1 MVLLSNEPALRE
13 RREQTAG
20 FRLERLE
27 IYNWGTFNR
36 HIWKITPAGGTSLLT
51 GANGSGKSTLVDA
64 LLTLL
69 VPYQRRSYN
78 LASGSE
84 KTRERDERSYILG
97 AWGKQKDLESNRS
110 KAQYL
115 RQSGSHSVL
124 LAAFANA
131 ATNQVVTLAQVL
143 WIEESV
149 RKLFVVAPR
158 ALSIEEHFHLYGTHL
173 QGASADLRKQL
184 KAYGAEVFTEF
195 SAYGRRFRQLMGF
208 RSEKALDL
216 FNQIVS
222 IKEIGGLN
230 DFVRE
235 HMLEKTD
242 AQARIKQL
250 RDNFEN
256 LTRAHE
262 AIQLAEQQLSILE
275 PLMQDAQKF
284 AEQQNRIEEAN
295 RNADLL
301 TVFIASRRKTL
312 AEQVIMQARQRL
324 VPCQAQAEGPRTR
337 LDDLHEQELDLG
349 LALKNDDVGRQLER
363 LRQDIETLERR
374 RRELESQA
382 ISYDRLATRAGLSP
396 YTDEASFYL
405 TRQRAEHQQTEIA
418 AYLSNLQGERDTC
431 VQQMKQVQDTYQEVE
446 QELLSLKQRSSQIP
460 AEDIKIRQRLAEA
473 LQLEESELPFVGELL
488 RVRESERRWEPAIE
502 RLLHGFGRQ
511 LLVAEA
517 SYPRVSQYVDETNL
531 HGRLVYHRVHSARA
545 PRHNGRMEVNA
556 LYHKLEIKPDT
567 PFTTWLEAELIDGF
581 DYLCCENLAEFQRA
595 QRALTLQGQVRHGQ
609 NRHEKD
615 DRAPLGD
622 RRRYVLGWNNKEKQ
636 QALARELLHLEAD
649 RRRISQTIE
658 QIEAKRAEAQT
669 RLTALQLLLAVESFE
684 KIDWKAV
691 ARSQDELRQRLRELE
706 QNSEHLTELRRQLE
720 KVRGEYRETQTAHNQ
735 AIGEIASLKNH
746 IEQTQGIITQCQR
759 YLGEEILTREAATL
773 ERIDYDLKEVQKRE
787 KGLLLTLQTTEDV
800 RERLRQLYQ
809 NRASSLSSDLNKL
822 RDKIINGMNA
832 FRDTNPALKQEMDAS
847 LDALDEYRRA
857 YERVR
862 HEDLPR
868 HRRRFKDL
876 LNEKVITDIGSFKAA
891 LDTQEDEI
899 RRSIARLNLSLGS
912 IGYTDLTYIQLVCE
926 RTHDTRVRD
935 FRNLLRECIPD
946 VAKAR
951 TAEDNELSF
960 QRIRALLKRFE
971 EDARWSSLVTD
982 VRNWLDFSA
991 TELYRETGEQK
1002 NYYTDSSGKSGG
1014 QKAKLAYTILASAI
1028 AYQYG
1033 LDQESGRERT
1043 FRFVAVDEA
1052 FSKSDEQN
1060 ARYAMELFRQL
1071 DLQLLVV
1078 TPLDKI
1084 HVVEPYITAC
1094 HFVANNEEENDS
1106 RVFNLTIEDYEA
1118 RKRAWQLEESLENE
1132 VRP

>member
-1 MVLLSNEPALRE
+1 MVLLSNEMSAVEKQENR
-13 RREQTAG
+13 AG

-27 IYNWGTFNR
+27 IYNWGTFDR
-36 HIWKITPAGGTSLLT
+36 RIWSIQPDGGTSLLT

-78 LASGSE
+78 LASGSD
-84 KTRERDERSYILG
+84 KVRERDERSYILG
-97 AWGKQKDLESNRS
+97 AWGKQKDLENNKS

-115 RQSGSHSVL
+115 RQHGTHSVL
-124 LAAFANA
+124 LASFANA
-131 ATNQVVTLAQVL
+131 GTGQAVTLAQVL
-143 WIEESV
+143 WIEDSV

-158 ALSIEEHFHLYGTHL
+158 PLTIDEHFRLH
-173 QGASADLRKQL
+173 GAPADLRKQL
-184 KAYGAEVFTEF
+184 KEYHAETFNEF

-256 LTRAHE
+256 LTRAHD
-262 AIQLAEQQLSILE
+262 AIQMAEHQLTILE

-284 AEQQNRIEEAN
+284 EEQQQRIDETNRSAEFLNIYIAN
-295 RNADLL
+295 K
-301 TVFIASRRKTL
+301 RKVL
-312 AEQVIMQARQRL
+312 AEQVIIQARQRL
-324 VPCQAQAEGPRTR
+324 IPSQAREEVLRQELER
-337 LDDLHEQELDLG
+337 LHQQELDLG
-349 LALKNDDVGRQLER
+349 VAINNDDVGRQLDR
-363 LRQDIETLERR
+363 LRHDIEALEQRR
-374 RRELESQA
+374 RDLESQA
-382 ISYDRLATRAGLSP
+382 ARYDRLATQAGLAT
-396 YTDEASFYL
+396 YADEATFYL
-405 TRQRAEHQQTEIA
+405 THQRAENQQEEITRGLTTLQTE
-418 AYLSNLQGERDTC
+418 RDKH
-431 VQQMKQVQDTYQEVE
+431 VQQMKQAQDACA
-446 QELLSLKQRSSQIP
+446 ELESELASLKQRSSQIP
-460 AEDIKIRQRLAEA
+460 AEDVRIRQRMVEA
-473 LQLEESELPFVGELL
+473 LGLEESDIPFVGELL
-488 RVRESERRWEPAIE
+488 RVRQSEQRWEPAIE

-511 LLVAEA
+511 LLVAETYY
-517 SYPRVSQYVDETNL
+517 SQVSKYVNETDL
-531 HGRLVYHRVHSARA
+531 RGRLVYHRVHSSRA
-545 PRHNGRMEVNA
+545 PRHDGRMETNA
-556 LYHKLEIKPDT
+556 LYHKLEVKPET
-567 PFTTWLEAELIDGF
+567 PFTGWLTAELIDSF
-581 DYLCCENLAEFQRA
+581 DYLCCENLADFQRA
-595 QRALTLQGQVRHGQ
+595 NRALTLTGQVRHGQ

-636 QALARELLHLEAD
+636 QALGRELRRFQGECQQIARNMEQVEA
-649 RRRISQTIE
+649 RRTAS
-658 QIEAKRAEAQT
+658 QT
-669 RLTALQLLLAVESFE
+669 RLTILQFLLAVESFD
-684 KIDWKAV
+684 KIDWRSV
-691 ARSQDELRQRLRELE
+691 AHSQDELRRRLHELE
-706 QNSEHLTELRRQLE
+706 QNSQHLAALRQQLE
-720 KVRGEYRETQTAHNQ
+720 EVKQQYRDTQKAYNEVIRDISNLTQ
-735 AIGEIASLKNH
+735 K
-746 IEQTQGIITQCQR
+746 IENAQGIIEQCER
-759 YLGEEILTREAATL
+759 SLGNDILLREAASF
-773 ERIDYDLKEVQKRE
+773 ERIEHDLRELQKRE
-787 KGLLLTLQTTEDV
+787 KELLLTLQTSDDV
-800 RERLRQLYQ
+800 RERLRQFYQ
-809 NRASSLSSDLNKL
+809 SRSNSLLTLSRALET
-822 RDKIINGMNA
+822 KIVNGMRD
-832 FRDTNPALKQEMDAS
+832 FRQTSPVFEQEMDAS
-847 LDALDEYRRA
+847 LDAIDEYRKA

-876 LNEKVITDIGSFKAA
+876 LNEKIITDIGSFKAA

-899 RRSIARLNLSLGS
+899 RRSIARLNISLGS

-926 RTHDTRVRD
+926 RSRDVRVRD
-935 FRNLLRECIPD
+935 FRNLLRDCIPD
-946 VAKAR
+946 VAKSRSSEA
-951 TAEDNELSF
+951 NEASF
-960 QRIRALLKRFE
+960 QHIRALLKRFE
-971 EDARWSSLVTD
+971 EDTRWTTLVTD

-991 TELYRETGEQK
+991 SELYRETGEQK

-1094 HFVANNEEENDS
+1094 HFVTNNEEENDS
-1106 RVFNLTIEDYEA
+1106 RVFNLTFTEYLA
-1118 RKRAWQLEESLENE
+1118 RKQAWQVQDALEKEAWK
-1132 VRP
+1132 

>member
-1 MVLLSNEPALRE
+1 MVLLNNETVMVENRE
-13 RREQTAG
+13 TTGG

-36 HIWKITPAGGTSLLT
+36 RIWSINPTGGTSLLT

-84 KTRERDERSYILG
+84 KVRERDERSYILG
-97 AWGKQKDLESNRS
+97 AWGKQKDLENNKS

-115 RQSGSHSVL
+115 RQHGSHSVL
-124 LAAFANA
+124 LASFANA
-131 ATNQVVTLAQVL
+131 GTGQVVTLAQVL
-143 WIEESV
+143 WIEDSV
-149 RKLFVVAPR
+149 RKLFVVASRP
-158 ALSIEEHFHLYGTHL
+158 LTIDEHFRLH
-173 QGASADLRKQL
+173 GAPADLRKQL
-184 KAYGAEVFTEF
+184 KEHGAEVFNEF

-256 LTRAHE
+256 LTRAHD
-262 AIQLAEQQLSILE
+262 AIQMAEHQLALLE
-275 PLMQDAQKF
+275 PLMQDTLKYD
-284 AEQQNRIEEAN
+284 EQQSKIDETNRSAE
-295 RNADLL
+295 LL
-301 TVFIASRRKTL
+301 NVYIASKRKLL

-324 VPCQAQAEGPRTR
+324 TPGQARAEVLRQ
-337 LDDLHEQELDLG
+337 DLEQLHQQELDLG
-349 LALKNDDVGRQLER
+349 VAINNDDIGRQLDR
-363 LRQDIETLERR
+363 LRHDITALEQRR
-374 RRELESQA
+374 RDLESQA
-382 ISYDRLATRAGLSP
+382 ISYDRLATQAGLTP
-396 YTDEASFYL
+396 YTDEATFYL
-405 TRQRAEHQQTEIA
+405 TRQQAELQQTEITQ
-418 AYLSNLQGERDTC
+418 NLTGLQSERDEY
-431 VQQMKQVQDTYQEVE
+431 VQQMKQLQDAC
-446 QELLSLKQRSSQIP
+446 QELESELASLKQRSSQIP
-460 AEDIKIRQRLAEA
+460 AEDVRIRQRLVEA
-473 LQLEESELPFVGELL
+473 LGLEESAIPFVGELL
-488 RVRESERRWEPAIE
+488 RVRQSEQRWEPAIE

-517 SYPRVSQYVDETNL
+517 YYPQVSKYVNETDL
-531 HGRLVYHRVHSARA
+531 RGRLVYHRVHSTRA
-545 PRHNGRMEVNA
+545 PRHDGRMEANA
-556 LYHKLEIKPDT
+556 LYHKLEVKPET
-567 PFTTWLEAELIDGF
+567 PFTGWLTAELIDGF
-581 DYLCCENLAEFQRA
+581 DYLCCETLAEFQRA
-595 QRALTLQGQVRHGQ
+595 NRALTLSGQVRHGQ
-609 NRHEKD
+609 IRHEKD

-636 QALARELLHLEAD
+636 QALARELLHLQAERQSVAG
-649 RRRISQTIE
+649 RIE
-658 QIEAKRAEAQT
+658 QAETRREAAQT
-669 RLTALQLLLAVESFE
+669 RRGVLQLLLAVESFD
-684 KIDWKAV
+684 KIDWRAI
-691 ARSQDELRQRLRELE
+691 ARSQDELRRRLRELE
-706 QNSEHLTELRRQLE
+706 QNSQHLAALRQQLDE
-720 KVRGEYRETQTAHNQ
+720 VKQQYRETQLASNK
-735 AIGEIASLKNH
+735 AIREITDLEQK
-746 IEQTQGIITQCQR
+746 IENAEATIGQCER
-759 YLGEEILTREAATL
+759 YLGDDILTRESL
-773 ERIDYDLKEVQKRE
+773 SIGRIDLDLKELQKRE
-787 KGLLLTLQTTEDV
+787 KELVLTLHTIDDV
-800 RERLRQLYQ
+800 RERLRQFYQ
-809 NRASSLSSDLNKL
+809 SRSNSLLTLLRALET
-822 RDKIINGMNA
+822 KIVNGMRD
-832 FRDTNPALKQEMDAS
+832 FRQTSPVFEQEMDAS
-847 LDALDEYRRA
+847 LAAIGEYRKA

-891 LDTQEDEI
+891 LDTQEDDI
-899 RRSIARLNLSLGS
+899 RRSINRLNTSLGS
-912 IGYTDLTYIQLVCE
+912 IGYTDSTYIQLVCE
-926 RTHDTRVRD
+926 RSRDVRVRD
-935 FRNLLRECIPD
+935 FRNLLRDCIPD
-946 VAKAR
+946 VAKTR
-951 TAEDNELSF
+951 TTEANEASF
-960 QRIRALLKRFE
+960 QSIRALLKRFE
-971 EDARWSSLVTD
+971 EDARWTSLVTD

-991 TELYRETGEQK
+991 SELYRETGEQK

-1071 DLQLLVV
+1071 DLQLLVI

-1084 HVVEPYITAC
+1084 HVVEPYISAC
-1094 HFVANNEEENDS
+1094 HFVTNNEEENDS
-1106 RVFNLTIEDYEA
+1106 RVFNLTFAEYLA
-1118 RKRAWQLEESLENE
+1118 RKQAWQVEETLEKEGWK
-1132 VRP
+1132 